1 MAETQSLPAVA
12 EMKIPVFTVLK
23 NGAILKN
30 IFIVNKS
37 PEPQPLASS
46 VQDHNNQDHILIVGR
61 HPDCN
66 IMLTHPSISRF
77 HLQIRSNPC
86 SQKLI
91 VVDLSSVHG
100 TWVSGRKI
108 EPGMSVQLKE
118 GDTMRIGAS
127 SRLYRLHWIPISRA
141 YDLENPFV
149 SELDMAVEA
158 EKGQEDDALPEEE
171 EQEMTQNESFSPVDN
186 EEVQSMDSILE
197 SINCLFTGENLE
209 YSAKKT
215 IPSEDCISLHRDEE
229 ENCPNDDHL
238 EDKTT
243 SGLLGTETSYLATN
257 SLSENEVCDT
267 KFHALLPPRV
277 ESVYE
282 RSNLNNTS
290 EGPQRMLDF
299 SVNVESL
306 FHVVGENQAYSG
318 AEVPKETNILST
330 LGDYLR
336 ESLCLPVV
344 EAVQGTKMLQ
354 YQDVRQNAPFG
365 AAVAVEMPKETGSGC
380 TLRDNDGGTHVLT
393 TGAENLLTENTFLPV
408 EEATQETKFQLIE
421 VALDSVSG
429 SEEQINCFLDHK
441 SNFKPHQNCIPRNE
455 KGQSMDG
462 IVQDV
467 GDECNNNIPLISLP
481 AESSI
486 ASLSEDSVM
495 EISNKKENQ
504 TQRSLDVMAGCSEK
518 KILEKGVESIEKNF
532 MCSNIWSRRGKA
544 TSAPQIRTSKSRMK
558 NTANVVDNEVE
569 TSYQKGIK
577 EKAKA
582 KDTLS
587 ILDGE
592 EEEMFTPD
600 KENFSPNTLQL
611 RFQKKGKLEEIKHY
625 KSRQRSHISEN
636 HLSPK
641 IYLGE
646 IPISENENQTLEVVQ
661 EQKSERKP
669 FGSYIKLEKNAMDM
683 SNQKDITDKTV
694 PKNILAELDEEEEEY
709 HTLDKENF
717 SPNTLQLLL
726 LGKKGKLDELTQ
738 SKSRKSHSSNANFS
752 SNTTLGKENQTSKVA
767 REQKSKR
774 RPFGNCIE
782 LEQEQD
788 AMARENSLERSPLQS
803 LLTSSRGKS
812 RAETSHSVFAA
823 ENISAN
829 TFAQILD
836 KSNNPYH
843 VSKRSWNMVVDTASL
858 LNKESRKALMLLE
871 GLKGTRLI
879 IPRIVIKELD
889 SMKRQFSFF
898 RRPSEAS
905 LALEWIEEC
914 MMKTKW
920 WIHVQSSIEE
930 GMLIAPTP
938 PATPPAQFDEEGW
951 NLYLSSH
958 KSSMEIVSPTAED
971 HILDYVLTYRRKQN
985 DGQFV
990 LLSDDV
996 TLKIKSMAEGLP
1008 CETVE
1013 EFRDSLVNPF
1023 SERFLWADSSPR
1035 GQTWSCQDDV
1045 VLREK
1050 YCHSPSRKSSKG
1062 EGAKGLK
1069 LILLHNSRYGRLNSA
1084 R

>member
-1 MAETQSLPAVA
+1 MAKAQSLPEVA

-37 PEPQPLASS
+37 PEPEPLASS
-46 VQDHNNQDHILIVGR
+46 SVQGHDHQDHILIVGR

-66 IMLTHPSISRF
+66 ILLTHPSISRF

-91 VVDLSSVHG
+91 VLDLSSVHG

-108 EPGMSVQLKE
+108 EAGVCVEMKE
-118 GDTMRIGAS
+118 GDTLRIGAS

-149 SELDMAVEA
+149 SESDMAVEA
-158 EKGQEDDALPEEE
+158 EFGQEDDALPEEE
-171 EQEMTQNESFSPVDN
+171 EKEMTQNESFSLIDN
-186 EEVQSMDSILE
+186 EEVQLVDSILE
-197 SINCLFTGENLE
+197 SIKCLFTDEDLE
-209 YSAKKT
+209 LIVKQE
-215 IPSEDCISLHRDEE
+215 IRSEDCISLYCDDK
-229 ENCPNDDHL
+229 ENCPTDDQP

-243 SGLLGTETSYLATN
+243 GECLFGTETSYLPTN
-257 SLSENEVCDT
+257 SMSENKVCDT
-267 KFHALLPPRV
+267 DLQVLLPPRV
-277 ESVYE
+277 ESVFE
-282 RSNLNNTS
+282 CGDLNTTYQ
-290 EGPQRMLDF
+290 GPRKMPNF
-299 SVNVESL
+299 SVNTESL
-306 FHVVGENQAYSG
+306 FHVGEEYQAYPG

-330 LGDYLR
+330 LGDYFR
-336 ESLCLPVV
+336 ESICLPVV
-344 EAVQGTKMLQ
+344 EAVQGTKLQ
-354 YQDVRQNAPFG
+354 QFQGVQKNAPLG
-365 AAVAVEMPKETGSGC
+365 AAVAAELPKETESGC
-380 TLRDNDGGTHVLT
+380 TLRDNDGGRHIIT
-393 TGAENLLTENTFLPV
+393 TGAENLITENTFLPV
-408 EEATQETKFQLIE
+408 GEATQETKFQTIE
-421 VALDSVSG
+421 VPLDSVSG
-429 SEEQINCFLDHK
+429 SEKQIICSHDHK
-441 SNFKPHQNCIPRNE
+441 SNFQPYQNSIPCNE
-455 KGQSMDG
+455 QGHSMDG
-462 IVQDV
+462 IIQDV
-467 GDECNNNIPLISLP
+467 GDKCNNNISLISLP

-486 ASLSEDSVM
+486 TSLSEDSIM

-504 TQRSLDVMAGCSEK
+504 TQRSLNAMAGCSEK
-518 KILEKGVESIEKNF
+518 KILEESVKSNENNF
-532 MCSNIWSRRGKA
+532 TCHNIWSRRGKA
-544 TSAPQIRTSKSRMK
+544 TSAPHIRTSKSRIK
-558 NTANVVDNEVE
+558 DTANVDNEVE
-569 TSYQKGIK
+569 TSYQKVIK

-582 KDTLS
+582 KDLLS
-587 ILDGE
+587 VLDGE
-592 EEEMFTPD
+592 EEEIFTPD

-611 RFQKKGKLEEIKHY
+611 RFQKKGKLEAIKHH
-625 KSRQRSHISEN
+625 KSRQKSHNSEN
-636 HLSPK
+636 HLSSK

-646 IPISENENQTLEVVQ
+646 ISISEKENQTLEVVR
-661 EQKSERKP
+661 EHKSERKP
-669 FGSYIKLEKNAMDM
+669 FGSYIKLKQNAIDM
-683 SNQKDITDKTV
+683 SYQKDITDKSV
-694 PKNILAELDEEEEEY
+694 PKNILAELDEEEDEY

-717 SPNTLQLLL
+717 SPNTLQSLLL
-726 LGKKGKLDELTQ
+726 EKKGKLNISAL
-738 SKSRKSHSSNANFS
+738 HSSNDNFS
-752 SNTTLGKENQTSKVA
+752 SNTTSGKENRTSKVA

-774 RPFGNCIE
+774 RPFGDCIE

-788 AMARENSLERSPLQS
+788 ALSPENILERSPLQS
-803 LLTSSRGKS
+803 LRPNSGGKS
-812 RAETSHSVFAA
+812 RPETSRSVFDA

-829 TFAQILD
+829 TSAQILD
-836 KSNNPYH
+836 KSNNPSH
-843 VSKRSWNMVVDTASL
+843 VSERSWNMVVDTASL
-858 LNKESRKALMLLE
+858 VNKESRKGLMLLQ

-898 RRPSEAS
+898 RRTSEAS

-914 MMKTKW
+914 MVKTKW

-938 PATPPAQFDEEGW
+938 PATPPTQFNEECW
-951 NLYLSSH
+951 NFNLSSH

-996 TLKIKSMAEGLP
+996 TLKIKSMAEGLL

-1023 SERFLWADSSPR
+1023 SERFLWANSSPR

-1045 VLREK
+1045 ILREK
-1050 YCHSPSRKSSKG
+1050 YCRFPSRKSSKG

-1069 LILLHNSRYGRLNSA
+1069 LILLHNSRYGRFNSA